1 MVGGADISMTKVVLD
16 ANALIMPF
24 DSSINLDD
32 ELERVIGNP
41 DIYVPSSVIDE
52 LRRLKRK
59 DALKLAERYPE
70 IDVEGTKD
78 TGVLEAA
85 EKLDSVI
92 VTNDRGLLERARKK
106 GIPVAF
112 LRGVSHLELI
122 GEIF

>member
-1 MVGGADISMTKVVLD
+1 MTKVVLD

-85 EKLDSVI
+85 EKLDSII

>member
-52 LRRLKRK
+52 LRRLNRK

>member
-1 MVGGADISMTKVVLD
+1 MTEVVLD

-41 DIYVPSSVIDE
+41 KIYVPSSVIDE
-52 LRRLKRK
+52 LNALERK
-59 DALKLAERYPE
+59 DALKLAERYKT
-70 IDVEGTKD
+70 IDVEESKD

-85 EKLDSVI
+85 EKLDAVI

-106 GIPVAF
+106 GLAVAF
-112 LRGVSHLELI
+112 LRGISHLELI